1 MADEDKMDKNPTG
14 LHKFFENIEPEA
26 VPVDFQSDQL
36 LIDDEEQYALWP
48 AKPDVSVGQPSYFK
62 SSQQACLDHVKLG
75 LTDLPPK
82 SIRD

>member
-1 MADEDKMDKNPTG
+1 LVN
-14 LHKFFENIEPEA
+14 
-26 VPVDFQSDQL
+26 
-36 LIDDEEQYALWP
+36 DEEQYSLWP
-48 AKPDVSVGQPSYFK
+48 AKIDVSVGQPSYFK